1 MLGTEDQEGI
11 MVLTLKELFDKISF
25 YSSDRDYKVKLWYIE
40 IYNENIRDLLS
51 STEEYLD
58 LREDPNKG
66 ISISNISELN
76 VTSCQDIMQL
86 LKKGN
91 KSRTQ
96 EATNA
101 NETSSRSHA
110 ILQVQVEYK
119 DKVTGLDAEI
129 KVGKLSLIDLAGSE
143 RASATQNRGIRLIE
157 GANINRSLLTLGNC
171 INALCEA
178 NEKGTKPYVPY
189 RDSKLTRLLK
199 VIFLINIFCLKKSFL
214 INNYYY

>member
-1 MLGTEDQEGI
+1 MLGTEDKEGI
-11 MVLTLKELFDKISF
+11 MVLTLQELFDKITH
-25 YSSDRDYKVKLWYIE
+25 YSTEREYKVKLWYLE

-51 STEEYLD
+51 PANEEYLD

-66 ISISNISELN
+66 VSVANITELT
-76 VTSCQDIMQL
+76 VTSCKDIMQL
-86 LKKGN
+86 LRKGN
-91 KSRTQ
+91 KNRTT

-119 DKVTGLDAEI
+119 EKLTGLEAEI
-129 KVGKLSLIDLAGSE
+129 KIGKLSLIDLAGSE
-143 RASATQNRGIRLIE
+143 RASANFSRGIRLIE

-178 NEKGTKPYVPY
+178 NEKGTKPYIPY

-199 VIFLINIFCLKKSFL
+199 VKISQK
-214 INNYYY
+214 

>member
-1 MLGTEDQEGI
+1 MLGTEDEEGI
-11 MVLTLKELFDKISF
+11 MVLTLKELFAKIAF
-25 YSSDRDYKVKLWYIE
+25 YSSEREYKVKLWYIE
-40 IYNENIRDLLS
+40 IYNENIRDLVS
-51 STEEYLD
+51 NTDEYLD

-66 ISISNISELN
+66 VSISNISELN
-76 VTSCQDIMQL
+76 VTSCKDIMQL

-91 KSRTQ
+91 KNRTQ

-119 DKVTGLDAEI
+119 DKVTGLEAEI
-129 KVGKLSLIDLAGSE
+129 KVGKLNLIDLAGSE

-199 VIFLINIFCLKKSFL
+199 VFYF
-214 INNYYY
+214 

>member
-1 MLGTEDQEGI
+1 MLGTEDEEGI
-11 MVLTLKELFDKISF
+11 MVLTLKELFYKIAF
-25 YSSDRDYKVKLWYIE
+25 YSAEREYKVKLWYIE

-51 STEEYLD
+51 NLDEYLD

-76 VTSCQDIMQL
+76 VTSCKDIMQL

-91 KSRTQ
+91 KNRTQ

-119 DKVTGLDAEI
+119 DRVTTGLEAEI

-199 VIFLINIFCLKKSFL
+199 VKFPFFP
-214 INNYYY
+214 Y

>member
-11 MVLTLKELFDKISF
+11 MVLTLKELFDKININ
-25 YSSDRDYKVKLWYIE
+25 SSEREYKVKLLYIE

-51 STEEYLD
+51 TSEEYLD
-58 LREDPNKG
+58 LREDPTKG
-66 ISISNISELN
+66 VSISNINELN
-76 VTSCQDIMQL
+76 VTSCADIMQL

-91 KSRTQ
+91 RNRTQ

-110 ILQVQVEYK
+110 ILQVQVEYR
-119 DKVTGLDAEI
+119 DKASGLDVEI
-129 KVGKLSLIDLAGSE
+129 RSGKLSMIDLAGSE

-178 NEKGTKPYVPY
+178 SEKGTKPHVPY

-199 VIFLINIFCLKKSFL
+199 VKIL
-214 INNYYY
+214 

>member
-1 MLGTEDQEGI
+1 MLGTEDEEGI

-25 YSSDRDYKVKLWYIE
+25 YSSEREFKVKLWYIE

-51 STEEYLD
+51 NSDEYLD

-76 VTSCQDIMQL
+76 VTSCKDIMQL

-91 KSRTQ
+91 KNRTQ

-119 DKVTGLDAEI
+119 DKVTGLDVEI

-143 RASATQNRGIRLIE
+143 RASATHNRGIRLIE

-199 VIFLINIFCLKKSFL
+199 VLFTIL
-214 INNYYY
+214 

>member
-11 MVLTLKELFDKISF
+11 MVLTLKELFHKIDLN
-25 YSSDRDYKVKLWYIE
+25 SSDREYKVKLWYIE

-51 STEEYLD
+51 TSEEYLD

-66 ISISNISELN
+66 ISIANISELN
-76 VTSCQDIMQL
+76 VTSCADIMQL

-91 KSRTQ
+91 RNRTQ
-96 EATNA
+96 ESTNA

-119 DKVTGLDAEI
+119 DKASGLDVEI
-129 KVGKLSLIDLAGSE
+129 KVGKLSMIDLAGSE

-178 NEKGTKPYVPY
+178 NEKGTKPYIPY

-199 VIFLINIFCLKKSFL
+199 VK
-214 INNYYY
+214 